1 MKFGIR
7 LGTQTTTASRTRT
20 RAQAGAL
27 GRLGS
32 LLLGVWLGCCGTPA
46 PAAVN
51 VYLTEVPDYE
61 WWGGCFGTAC
71 GNLIGYW
78 DRHGF
83 PDFYTG
89 RTGEGLAPLDSF
101 GANHGIRALW
111 SSEAGLDG
119 RPFNQPG
126 HRDDYWVDYEST
138 EPEPYLTAGRPEHE
152 PDCIGDFIG
161 LSQNRWTNMNG
172 ECDGNIDAY
181 SFVYW
186 DPSGQRRT
194 NFVPGPEAGL
204 PAIDMPSGLRAWT
217 RYRGYDGEVFTQLT
231 DFNPEVPAGQGFSF
245 EDLKAEIDAG
255 YPVLLFLQ
263 PWGPKSR
270 KLGAMTKANPNIH
283 GMLAY
288 GYYIT
293 DDGQAYVRYR
303 TSWASGDNRWHA
315 WNAEAWEVASVQLP
329 VRGVIGYHP
338 FPKIR
343 SATTADGKLTL
354 RWDGPASVLRDAT
367 SGSSTPLHAYV
378 VEQATSLA
386 NQEFVPVAGPTTGR
400 EATLTN
406 CCDSPAFFRVK
417 LVKP

>member
-1 MKFGIR
+1 MTAPPPAAKFPPTSLLRNLGALLLAGGFGC
-7 LGTQTTTASRTRT
+7 LGTS
-20 RAQAGAL
+20 GL
-27 GRLGS
+27 
-32 LLLGVWLGCCGTPA
+32 
-46 PAAVN
+46 AAVN
-51 VYLTEVPDYE
+51 VYLTGVPDYE

-89 RTGEGLAPLDSF
+89 PTGGGVAPLDSF
-101 GANHGIRALW
+101 SFTGHYGIRALW

-119 RPFNQPG
+119 RPLDQPG

-138 EPEPYLTAGRPEHE
+138 EPDPYLKAGRAEHA

-161 LSQNRWTNMNG
+161 LSQNRWKNMNG

-186 DPSGQRRT
+186 DPTGQRRT

-204 PAIDMPSGLRAWT
+204 PATDMPSGLRAWT
-217 RYRGYDGEVFTQLT
+217 RYRGYECVVFSQLT
-231 DFNPEVPAGQGFSF
+231 DFNPEVPAGQGFTF
-245 EDLKAEIDAG
+245 EDLRAEIDAG

-270 KLGAMTKANPNIH
+270 KIGPMTRANPNIH

-293 DDGQAYVRYR
+293 DRGQKFVRYR
-303 TSWASGDNRWHA
+303 TSWASGDNRWHE
-315 WNAEAWEVASVQLP
+315 WNALPWEVASVELP
-329 VRGVIGYHP
+329 VRGVIGYRP
-338 FPKIR
+338 LPKIQQ
-343 SATTADGKLTL
+343 ATFADGALTL
-354 RWDGPASVLRDAT
+354 RWHAPASELHDVLNGT
-367 SGSSTPLHAYV
+367 STLLHAYL
-378 VEQATSLA
+378 VERATSLA
-386 NQEFVPVAGPTTGR
+386 AQDFVPVAGPTT
-400 EATLTN
+400 EMQAILTN
-406 CCDSPAFFRVK
+406 CCPSPQFFRVR